1 MNMYLA
7 DMFFTDGRVRA
18 IHFEAV
24 DMDEAVEI
32 ASDQGWELLGELE
45 DVIECP
51 DDVIAMVELRLSDTK
66 IH

>member
-18 IHFEAV
+18 VHFEAT
-24 DMDEAVEI
+24 DMEEATEI
-32 ASDQGWELLGELE
+32 ASDFGWELLGELE
-45 DVIECP
+45 DIIECP
-51 DDVIAMVELRLSDTK
+51 DDVVAMVELRMTDPK